1 MNVRT
6 FSFKL
11 LKPGC
16 ATVENRPV
24 PEMTEQQMSDLV
36 VAHLPLVGYHVNEV
50 LMRVPSSVSRDDL
63 ASAGSLALVLASR
76 AYDPST
82 GVPFGRYAAL
92 RIRGALLDELRSM
105 DWASRGARQRAREL
119 SATSD
124 RLTSSLGRAPSREEL
139 AAAIGTDVAGVDA
152 ARHDSERRVLSIDAS
167 VNPLA
172 DVLSDGAPGPE
183 ELLLTNERLT
193 YLKAAVQ
200 TLPERLRYVVE
211 QLFFHDRPVIELA
224 DELDVTQSR
233 VSQLRSEALAL
244 LRDGMNASLDP
255 ELVAAAERPD
265 GVAERR
271 RQAYFAS
278 VAARAAESAKVSG
291 ILATP
296 APQGVVPLP
305 HEESSAIV
313 DLTAVAG

>member
-6 FSFKL
+6 FFFKF
-11 LKPGC
+11 LKPRRPV
-16 ATVENRPV
+16 VENRPV

-278 VAARAAESAKVSG
+278 VAARAAENAKVSG

>member
-1 MNVRT
+1 MRT
-6 FSFKL
+6 FSFKF
-11 LKPGC
+11 LKPC
-16 ATVENRPV
+16 HLVVENRPV

>member
-6 FSFKL
+6 FSFKF
-11 LKPGC
+11 LKPC
-16 ATVENRPV
+16 HLVVENCPV

-255 ELVAAAERPD
+255 QLVAAAERPD